1 MLPLPL
7 VAVIVLGAESFRWFG
22 GSVSS
27 TVPLSVFAV
36 TWYSVSPGGRTSV
49 MLPLSVFTRTLPGTL
64 VNLISILPLPLE
76 AVMVSVAMPDPVML
90 PLSVFAVI
98 VVDVTPVAW
107 MLPSPDE
114 ADSVADLLMALT

>member
-7 VAVIVLGAESFRWFG
+7 DAVIVLGAESFRWLF
-22 GSVSS
+22 GSVSL
-27 TVPLSVFAV
+27 TLPLSVFAV
-36 TWYSVSPGGRTSV
+36 TWYTVWLGGRTSV
-49 MLPLSVFTRTLPGTL
+49 MLPLSVFTRTLPGML
-64 VNLISILPLPLE
+64 LNLISMLPSPLE

-90 PLSVFAVI
+90 PLSVFMVI

-114 ADSVADLLMALT
+114 ADSAGDLTALT

>member
-36 TWYSVSPGGRTSV
+36 TWYLVSLGGRTSV
-49 MLPLSVFTRTLPGTL
+49 MLPLLVFTRTLPGTP
-64 VNLISILPLPLE
+64 VNVIWMLPSPLE
-76 AVMVSVAMPDPVML
+76 AVIVSVAMPDP
-90 PLSVFAVI
+90 
-98 VVDVTPVAW
+98 
-107 MLPSPDE
+107 
-114 ADSVADLLMALT
+114 